1 MLKTTCYGVKWPTD
15 ATAEHGEVLY
25 REFEPKAG
33 ESWLWIDEEVVLP
46 EGTSIADRKA
56 SILEGEHEPEIYAGY
71 DVKVGEQPI
80 IMTTPQY
87 DHLILPNIDVDTEGD
102 ELVSIIVS
110 THRIETRHAG
120 PLPLLAK
127 LRTDARFV
135 SHSIYERTSAFLFVS
150 IVQLPLDQL
159 DAHLFSLVDDVGAL
173 EDHIAARTIDRDDA
187 RMSLMRFRGELARYR
202 KLYEAYRR
210 VVDVLFDPRHGAF
223 GERLQCQVNVIADE
237 SRVHFTRL
245 SDHIDRALGRSR
257 EIADSL
263 AALEAM
269 LRAQQSDD
277 LNKVLLVLTIASTC
291 ALPLIFVTGFF
302 GMNVHFPG
310 RDNPRGLV
318 YSLGLMLLISIP
330 LWIMLFRW
338 IKRKWHGRG

>member
-1 MLKTTCYGVKWPTD
+1 MLKTTCYGVKWPAD
-15 ATAEHGEVLY
+15 ANAEHGEVLY

-33 ESWLWIDEEVVLP
+33 ESWLWIDEEIVLP
-46 EGTSIADRKA
+46 EGASVADRKA
-56 SILEGEHEPEIYAGY
+56 AVLEGEHEPEIYAGY

-102 ELVSIIVS
+102 ELVSLIVR
-110 THRIETRHAG
+110 THCIETRHAG

-127 LRTDARFV
+127 LRTDATFV
-135 SHSIYERTSAFLFVS
+135 AHSIYERTSAFLFVS
-150 IVQLPLDQL
+150 IMQLPLDQL
-159 DAHLFSLVDDVGAL
+159 DARLFNLVDDVSAL
-173 EDHIAARTIDRDDA
+173 EENIAARAVDRDDA
-187 RMSLMRFRGELARYR
+187 RMRLMRFRGELARYR
-202 KLYEAYRR
+202 KLYEAYHR

-237 SRVHFTRL
+237 SRIHFTRL
-245 SDHIDRALGRSR
+245 ADHIDRALGRSR

-302 GMNVHFPG
+302 GMNVQFPG
-310 RDNPRGLV
+310 RDDARGLL
-318 YSLGLMLLISIP
+318 YSTGLMLLISIP

>member
-1 MLKTTCYGVKWPTD
+1 MLKTTYYGVKWPMD
-15 ATAEHGEVLY
+15 VNAEHGEVLY

-33 ESWLWIDEEVVLP
+33 ESWLWIDEEIILP
-46 EGTSIADRKA
+46 EGVSVGDRKA
-56 SILEGEHEPEIYAGY
+56 AVLEGEHEPEIYAGY

-102 ELVSIIVS
+102 ELVSLIVR
-110 THRIETRHAG
+110 THYIETRHVG
-120 PLPLLAK
+120 SLPLLAK
-127 LRTDARFV
+127 LRADATFV
-135 SHSIYERTSAFLFVS
+135 AHSIYERTSAFLFVS
-150 IVQLPLDQL
+150 IMQLPLDQL
-159 DAHLFSLVDDVGAL
+159 DARLFSLVDDVRAL
-173 EDHIAARTIDRDDA
+173 EDQMAAKAIDRDDA

-223 GERLQCQVNVIADE
+223 GERQQCQVNVIADE
-237 SRVHFTRL
+237 SHLHFTRL
-245 SDHIDRALGRSR
+245 ADHIDRANGRST
-257 EIADSL
+257 EIADSI
-263 AALEAM
+263 AALEAL

-291 ALPLIFVTGFF
+291 ALPLIFVSGFF
-302 GMNVHFPG
+302 GMNVSFPG
-310 RDNPRGLV
+310 RDDAKGLIFAI
-318 YSLGLMLLISIP
+318 GLMLLISIP
-330 LWIMLFRW
+330 LWLVMFRW

>member
-1 MLKTTCYGVKWPTD
+1 MLKTTYFGVKWAAD
-15 ATAEHGEVLY
+15 GHAEHGEVLY

-46 EGTSIADRKA
+46 EGASIADKKA
-56 SILEGEHEPEIYAGY
+56 AVLEGEHEPEIYAGY

-102 ELVSIIVS
+102 ELVSLIVR
-110 THRIETRHAG
+110 TDRIETRHIG

-127 LRTDARFV
+127 LRTDATFV
-135 SHSIYERTSAFLFVS
+135 AHSVFERTSAFLFVS
-150 IVQLPLDQL
+150 IMQQPLDQL
-159 DAHLFSLVDDVGAL
+159 DANLFGIVDDVRAL
-173 EDHIAARTIDRDDA
+173 EDRVADKSIDRDA
-187 RMSLMRFRGELARYR
+187 TRLRLMHFRGELARYR

-210 VVDVLFDPRHGAF
+210 VVDVLFDPRHGAY
-223 GERLQCQVNVIADE
+223 GERLQCQGNVIADE
-237 SRVHFTRL
+237 SHLHFTRL
-245 SDHIDRALGRSR
+245 SDHIDRALGRSA
-257 EIADSL
+257 EIADSI
-263 AALEAM
+263 AALETL

-302 GMNVHFPG
+302 GMNVSFPG
-310 RDNPRGLV
+310 RDDIGGLIFA
-318 YSLGLMLLISIP
+318 LGLMLLVAIP
-330 LWIMLFRW
+330 LWFVMFRW
-338 IKRKWHGRG
+338 IRRKWRGRG